1 MGGKHFANLRVPS
14 LGSTLSKLQNCSP
27 SALGVCFP
35 LENVWIPF
43 LCKKGKERLR
53 VQMPGLVGHEIT
65 VGQLIFPELS
75 VKKSTMNR
83 TSFPAITQ
91 GCTAESKLPERL
103 GRGST
108 ALSGNRGPSQH
119 RGRGASGP
127 FPAPGSDPRL
137 CKSPALG
144 FAQMPL
150 FLRSYEASFWFA
162 WKVCKF
168 HLGSDT

>member
-14 LGSTLSKLQNCSP
+14 LGSTLSKLQNCSL

-103 GRGST
+103 GRA
-108 ALSGNRGPSQH
+108 AL
-119 RGRGASGP
+119 P
-127 FPAPGSDPRL
+127 FPGTGVPPSTEGEGQVVHFQRQGPIHG
-137 CKSPALG
+137 CVSPQLSALLKCPY
-144 FAQMPL
+144 F
-150 FLRSYEASFWFA
+150 
-162 WKVCKF
+162 
-168 HLGSDT
+168 